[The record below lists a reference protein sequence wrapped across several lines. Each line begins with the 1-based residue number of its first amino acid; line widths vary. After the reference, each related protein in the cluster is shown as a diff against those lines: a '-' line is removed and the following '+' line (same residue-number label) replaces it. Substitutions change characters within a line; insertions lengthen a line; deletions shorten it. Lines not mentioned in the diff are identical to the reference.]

1 LGIPPTSK
9 ARHFRRISTECQHK
23 KSVI

>member
-9 ARHFRRISTECQHK
+9 ARHFRRIHLESQYK